1 MELQNNLENKARFF
15 AQYLGSK
22 ICYPD
27 TDNKIIK
34 AKLTSVGFDEIQTTY
49 FRRKKHSAGYTVG
62 DILSF
67 NPTNVFH
74 NSDAKNAYLE
84 LTPLSEISDEDAIE
98 VSKLLGYITKRTIVR
113 DTDCISIFLY
123 TEDDYDVQPTFNIQ
137 YDGYAYFNNG
147 DTWED
152 NFQRGADVSAYDYLR
167 SKGYALAFHDLS
179 VEDLINYGWIKLKTN
194 GSQQN
199 PKQ

>member
-15 AQYLGSK
+15 AQYYGIEVLKS
-22 ICYPD
+22 D
-27 TDNKIIK
+27 
-34 AKLTSVGFDEIQTTY
+34 FDDFKE
-49 FRRKKHSAGYTVG
+49 
-62 DILSF
+62 
-67 NPTNVFH
+67 
-74 NSDAKNAYLE
+74 KNAVLAVNFEYSNVIKSGYLE
-84 LTPLSEISDEDAIE
+84 LTPLSKISDEDAIE

-123 TEDDYDVQPTFNIQ
+123 TEDDCDVQPTFNIQ

-167 SKGYALAFHDLS
+167 SKGYALPFHDLS
-179 VEDLINYGWIKLKTN
+179 VEDLINYGWIRLKNN
-194 GSQQN
+194 GSQPN

>member
-1 MELQNNLENKARFF
+1 MENNLENKARFF

-98 VSKLLGYITKRTIVR
+98 VAKIVSSSINCKYYKRNLKSDYWCYVSCLNTNAEVR
-113 DTDCISIFLY
+113 IWFNSCKISFCNVYETSVSLI
-123 TEDDYDVQPTFNIQ
+123 DGNILQ
-137 YDGYAYFNNG
+137 
-147 DTWED
+147 
-152 NFQRGADVSAYDYLR
+152 AYDYLL
-167 SKGYALAFHDLS
+167 SKGIALPFHDLS
-179 VEDLINYGWIKLKTN
+179 VEDLINYGWIKLKT
-194 GSQQN
+194 
-199 PKQ
+199 K

>member
-1 MELQNNLENKARFF
+1 MENNLENKARFI
-15 AQYLGSK
+15 AQYYGVKALYVGGVGVVRIGYGGWNLK
-22 ICYPD
+22 HPD
-27 TDNKIIK
+27 
-34 AKLTSVGFDEIQTTY
+34 F
-49 FRRKKHSAGYTVG
+49 F
-62 DILSF
+62 
-67 NPTNVFH
+67 
-74 NSDAKNAYLE
+74 LE
-84 LTPLSEISDEDAIE
+84 LTPLSKISDEDAIE

-137 YDGYAYFNNG
+137 YDGYAYFSNG

-167 SKGYALAFHDLS
+167 SKGYALPYMDLS
-179 VEDLINYGWIKLKTN
+179 VEDLINYGWIRLKNN
-194 GSQQN
+194 GSHPN